1 MKSRKFLILPRGLL
15 CCIRA
20 SFWRWTPRPVFS
32 VRAIPLSNNSLLA
45 TLRGHSHPHDALARR
60 HQEGTMKRFN
70 LEVAV
75 GLFVVLGLCALAY
88 LSVRLGQLQLGQG
101 NTYDLIAVFLTVG
114 GLRAGA
120 NVEIA
125 GVEVG
130 RVQDIKLDNY
140 AGGGILRIDKHVQL
154 QEDAIASIR
163 TRGLIGEKYV
173 RVTPGGSDHLL
184 SAGSRL
190 REVEPPIDIETLIG
204 QYIQGKL

>member
-1 MKSRKFLILPRGLL
+1 
-15 CCIRA
+15 
-20 SFWRWTPRPVFS
+20 
-32 VRAIPLSNNSLLA
+32 
-45 TLRGHSHPHDALARR
+45 
-60 HQEGTMKRFN
+60 MKRFN

-88 LSVRLGQLQLGQG
+88 LSVRLGQLQLGRG
-101 NTYDLIAVFLTVG
+101 NTYDLIAVFPTIG
-114 GLRAGA
+114 GLRTGA
-120 NVEIA
+120 PVEIA

-140 AGGGILRIDKHVQL
+140 AAAVTLRIDKQVQL
-154 QEDAIASIR
+154 QEDAIVSIR